1 MCEVALADFLSLAVD
16 FAVVDLFAEGAGGF
30 TLGLAARTFGAF

>member
-16 FAVVDLFAEGAGGF
+16 FAVDLFAEGAGGF